1 MKSKNNNFNTKDGSV
16 IKMLTMKLN
25 NNVKSKDKPIKNSYK
40 SGRIS
45 SSDLENISIGL
56 NLLSTYL
63 RDGLKIMQ
71 DRMITE
77 KSDITNIKLSLIN
90 FQGTINFFISS
101 IQREVEIGRHIKND
115 IENLDV
121 VPNILQAARD
131 GIILKQEQ
139 KDGIKYDVPMTP
151 EEVKRILLY
160 YNNEKRKVKE
170 NKISNYIGLGYSI
183 IGFLGVLYNQIK
195 DDKKT
200 DNNSTILITGA
211 TIISSVLSLSE
222 RFFEDAHIQEANLI
236 ERKELRLINE
246 LYKDE
251 PISYKARE
259 ENIEDIIYYLNDSKK
274 LRKIDR
280 NRSNLIRMA
289 NNIAMAIVVGI
300 YTNKQLGKNSI
311 DNKIDAKLLSKVIF
325 EIGNTKGLINSLIR
339 VIYKMI
345 DNYDLELEF
354 NSLQKEVDNIMNQM
368 GAKVYLLE
376 GAKKTFNGF
385 KITNLKGK
393 FYPTTNYKTG
403 EVSYNTKLDVPE
415 FSIKRGETVL
425 LSGESGTGKSTFLR
439 LVKRGDINNRNC
451 IELDNGEV
459 VDSLGKEWTAFRP
472 STNLGDETSVLKQ
485 ITGKER
491 LKDLSEEDRNRFSKI
506 MKDLRLY
513 NKEIFSSLSTR
524 KFMQFS
530 TGQQRRLALVKVFYR
545 IKDNSSVLIVDEP
558 VRKC

>member
-251 PISYKARE
+251 PIIYKARE
-259 ENIEDIIYYLNDSKK
+259 
-274 LRKIDR
+274 
-280 NRSNLIRMA
+280 
-289 NNIAMAIVVGI
+289 
-300 YTNKQLGKNSI
+300 
-311 DNKIDAKLLSKVIF
+311 
-325 EIGNTKGLINSLIR
+325 
-339 VIYKMI
+339 
-345 DNYDLELEF
+345 
-354 NSLQKEVDNIMNQM
+354 
-368 GAKVYLLE
+368 
-376 GAKKTFNGF
+376 
-385 KITNLKGK
+385 
-393 FYPTTNYKTG
+393 
-403 EVSYNTKLDVPE
+403 
-415 FSIKRGETVL
+415 
-425 LSGESGTGKSTFLR
+425 
-439 LVKRGDINNRNC
+439 
-451 IELDNGEV
+451 
-459 VDSLGKEWTAFRP
+459 
-472 STNLGDETSVLKQ
+472 
-485 ITGKER
+485 
-491 LKDLSEEDRNRFSKI
+491 
-506 MKDLRLY
+506 
-513 NKEIFSSLSTR
+513 
-524 KFMQFS
+524 
-530 TGQQRRLALVKVFYR
+530 
-545 IKDNSSVLIVDEP
+545 
-558 VRKC
+558 